1 MTAPSFFN
9 ELRNAVALSYRL
21 KTERPDPWQAVTC
34 VGTFVPTLTSL
45 PRFDMPEGEWYEK
58 DQEGTST
65 PVCFP
70 STLFTRHS

>member
-9 ELRNAVALSYRL
+9 ELHNAVALSYL
-21 KTERPDPWQAVTC
+21 LETERSDPWQAVAC
-34 VGTFVPTLTSL
+34 VGTFISTLTSL
-45 PRFDMPEGEWYEK
+45 PRFDMPEDEWYEK
-58 DQEGTST
+58 DEEGTST

>member
-9 ELRNAVALSYRL
+9 ELRNAVSLSYLL

-45 PRFDMPEGEWYEK
+45 PRFDMPEGEW
-58 DQEGTST
+58 
-65 PVCFP
+65 
-70 STLFTRHS
+70 